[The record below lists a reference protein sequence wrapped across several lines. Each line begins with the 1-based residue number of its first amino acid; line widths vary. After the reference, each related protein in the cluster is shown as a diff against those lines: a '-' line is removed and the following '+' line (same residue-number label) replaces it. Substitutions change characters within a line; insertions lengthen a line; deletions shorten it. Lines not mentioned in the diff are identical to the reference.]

1 MKRLSRLTCTLA
13 LLLFPLIGAHDPAA
27 VQAAPAAARKPV
39 KILVAYYSRTGSTEE
54 MARAVVEGVCRV
66 PEAMV
71 LLKRAADVTRQDL
84 EAADGIILG
93 SPTYF
98 ANIPGEM
105 KTIMDQWNWKWK
117 VDFTDKIGKEKYTVT
132 IGITGKYYSVR
143 DRYASILHAL
153 EHSGIALSTRVK
165 IKWIETTDVT
175 DKNVSAHL
183 RDVDGIIVPGGFGTR
198 GTEGKITCI
207 RYARENSVPYLGLC
221 LGFQMA
227 VIEFARNVCGLKG
240 ANSTETDPG

>member
-117 VDFTDKIGKEKYTVT
+117 VDFTDKIGGAFATA
-132 IGITGKYYSVR
+132 GGRTGGQEHVVVSLLMFM
-143 DRYASILHAL
+143 LHNRMLVAGPL
-153 EHSGIALSTRVK
+153 YQN
-165 IKWIETTDVT
+165 ETTGSIWAESGATAVT
-175 DKNVSAHL
+175 GPLDT
-183 RDVDGIIVPGGFGTR
+183 GISEAERQAARRLGERIADLAA
-198 GTEGKITCI
+198 KIHP
-207 RYARENSVPYLGLC
+207 ARV
-221 LGFQMA
+221 Q
-227 VIEFARNVCGLKG
+227 
-240 ANSTETDPG
+240 